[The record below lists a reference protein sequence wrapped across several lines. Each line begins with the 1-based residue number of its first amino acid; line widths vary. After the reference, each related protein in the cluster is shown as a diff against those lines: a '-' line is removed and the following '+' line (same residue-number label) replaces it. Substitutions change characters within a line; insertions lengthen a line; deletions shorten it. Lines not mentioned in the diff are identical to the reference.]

1 MDPHLLDF
9 ALLLAQPRETLIL
22 QMVQL
27 GQTPNQAGARID
39 AWKDALQSSLFL
51 PISGL
56 LH

>member
-1 MDPHLLDF
+1 MDPHLLDL
-9 ALLLAQPRETLIL
+9 AVLLMQPRESLVA

-51 PISGL
+51 PLSGA